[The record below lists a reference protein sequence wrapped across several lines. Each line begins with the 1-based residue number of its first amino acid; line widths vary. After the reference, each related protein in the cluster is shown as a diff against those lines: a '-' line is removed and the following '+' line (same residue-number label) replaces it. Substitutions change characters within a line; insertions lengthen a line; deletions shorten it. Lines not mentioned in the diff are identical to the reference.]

1 MRWFLG
7 VTAVVAL
14 VGCRQGKPADPAPP
28 PPAPPA
34 SELPAAA
41 VRVTLVWSAVA
52 DLDLYVTDPS
62 LETVYFGNPK
72 AASGGRLRQDV
83 ACGGITAAGGP
94 WMEEIGWDPA
104 PRGRY
109 RVGVDFIEPCA
120 KGVETAGYRVVVE
133 IGGKRLEKSGTA
145 SRDRFDPVVLE
156 FDFP

>member
-7 VTAVVAL
+7 GTAVVARG
-14 VGCRQGKPADPAPP
+14 GCRPAEPRGPGAPP
-28 PPAPPA
+28 PASAPPAPP
-34 SELPAAA
+34 
-41 VRVTLVWSAVA
+41 VRVALVWSAVA
-52 DLDLYVTDPS
+52 DLDLYVPDPS

-72 AASGGRLRQDV
+72 AASGGRLRHDV
-83 ACGGITAAGGP
+83 ACGGITAGGGP

-109 RVGVDFIEPCA
+109 RVGVDFIEPGA

-133 IGGKRLEKSGTA
+133 IGGKRLEKSGPA